1 MKHQESRIRY
11 YRMAMERASTRSA
24 AAKGDAEV
32 RWLTSQEHAA
42 WIELRRLILLLPS
55 ALDSRMLRQ
64 AGLSFFE
71 YQILATLSERV
82 DRTHRMSEL
91 AEVTSSSLSRLSHAV
106 SRLETKGFVT
116 RRRCEG
122 AGRSSVATLT
132 SRGFRKLV
140 ASAPDHVESVRSLV
154 IDGLTKEQLRSL
166 GTIATCIVGQLDA
179 GETGTACS

>member
-1 MKHQESRIRY
+1 
-11 YRMAMERASTRSA
+11 MERASTRSA
-24 AAKGDAEV
+24 AAKGDAGV

-122 AGRSSVATLT
+122 VGRSSVATLT
-132 SRGFRKLV
+132 SRGFGKLV

-154 IDGLTKEQLRSL
+154 IDGLTKEQLSSL
-166 GTIATCIVGQLDA
+166 GTIATCIVGRLDG
-179 GETGTACS
+179 GEAGTACS